1 MEYKPYTPFSDKNID
16 GHMMFGMNGRN
27 CITTVANGKV
37 LMKDRELI
45 GIDEEKINAEILKA
59 SKDLWKKING

>member
-1 MEYKPYTPFSDKNID
+1 
-16 GHMMFGMNGRN
+16 MFGMNGRN
-27 CITTVANGKV
+27 CITTVANGRV